1 MMRSL
6 MVAAL
11 VVLLPIA
18 ATGQGRMPRGP
29 GPGGMGGPPM
39 GPPGLE
45 VVGFDGID
53 PKQTVTGAP
62 FRAEAT
68 TEVRQVLA
76 DGNRIER
83 RTTSTIARDSSG
95 RVRREQPLPPLGPLG
110 VAPDVTMITISDPV
124 QRVQYLLDPRQKT
137 AMRMPA
143 MGGPGGPRTGGPPPG
158 EPSRERR
165 PDRPE
170 VRTEALGSR
179 TIAGLFAEGTRS
191 TLTIP
196 AGAVG
201 NANAIEVVTERWYS
215 PELQVVVSSHRRDPL
230 SGEVVFNMVSLTRGE
245 PSTDLFE
252 IPSDYTVTERRPGRP
267 REPR

>member
-1 MMRSL
+1 MMRFL
-6 MVAAL
+6 IVAAL
-11 VVLLPIA
+11 AMLLPIA
-18 ATGQGRMPRGP
+18 AAAQGRMSGAG
-29 GPGGMGGPPM
+29 GPGGMGVPPM
-39 GPPGLE
+39 RPPGLE

-53 PKQTVTGAP
+53 PRQTVTGAP

-83 RTTSTIARDSSG
+83 RMTSTIARDGNG

-124 QRVQYLLDPRQKT
+124 QRVEYFLDPRRKT

-143 MGGPGGPRTGGPPPG
+143 MAPGDPRRGGPPPG
-158 EPSRERR
+158 DPSEDRR
-165 PDRPE
+165 PGRPD
-170 VRTEALGSR
+170 VKTEPLGTR
-179 TIAGLFAEGTRS
+179 TIAGLFVEGTRS
-191 TLTIP
+191 TMTIP

-201 NANAIEVVTERWYS
+201 NANAIEVATERWYS
-215 PELQVVVSSHRRDPL
+215 PELQIVVSSRRRDPL
-230 SGEVVFNMVSLTRGE
+230 SGEVVFNLVSVVRGE
-245 PSTDLFE
+245 PPMDLFE

-267 REPR
+267 RGRR